1 MLGDS
6 PVTLPPPKI
15 LMAKGFD
22 LTLDSAKAKTQQPLP
37 PAIDAASVQQQWQS
51 QFAELEDPRGRQ
63 GVEHPFLSIV
73 MIAILATIGGA
84 TGWEDIATYGESH
97 ETWLSTLFSL
107 PNGIPHADTYR
118 RLFER
123 LNPEALERCFL
134 GWVNQIVEGSGAQV
148 IPIDGKTIK
157 GSYDRNHQQS
167 ALHVVSAWASEHRL
181 LLGQVKVD
189 AKSNEITAIPALLKL
204 LDISGC
210 IITLD
215 AMGTQKEIAR
225 EIIGHGA
232 DYVLCLKANHPTLWA
247 NVTAWFEQA
256 EAVNFAALE
265 HSYDTRV
272 ESGHHRREHRQ
283 VWAVPVTAMGELHQ
297 IEQWAGLNTI
307 VMVKRVRHLR
317 NKVTREVMF
326 YLSSLPWDA
335 ALIGRAIRT
344 HWGIENQLHWV
355 LDVTWGEDKSRIR
368 RGHGGE
374 NMALLRRL
382 AISVLNQETSKKRS
396 LKQKAKRAA
405 MSPDYMLSVLAAA
418 LMA

>member
-1 MLGDS
+1 
-6 PVTLPPPKI
+6 
-15 LMAKGFD
+15 
-22 LTLDSAKAKTQQPLP
+22 
-37 PAIDAASVQQQWQS
+37 
-51 QFAELEDPRGRQ
+51 
-63 GVEHPFLSIV
+63 

-84 TGWEDIATYGESH
+84 TGWEDIETYGESH

-225 EIIGHGA
+225 DIIGHKA
-232 DYVLCLKANHPTLWA
+232 DYV
-247 NVTAWFEQA
+247 
-256 EAVNFAALE
+256 
-265 HSYDTRV
+265 
-272 ESGHHRREHRQ
+272 
-283 VWAVPVTAMGELHQ
+283 
-297 IEQWAGLNTI
+297 
-307 VMVKRVRHLR
+307 
-317 NKVTREVMF
+317 
-326 YLSSLPWDA
+326 
-335 ALIGRAIRT
+335 
-344 HWGIENQLHWV
+344 
-355 LDVTWGEDKSRIR
+355 
-368 RGHGGE
+368 
-374 NMALLRRL
+374 ALLGFYYPLKSTACLL
-382 AISVLNQETSKKRS
+382 ARS
-396 LKQKAKRAA
+396 LQ
-405 MSPDYMLSVLAAA
+405 LARSQDTDHQP
-418 LMA
+418 

>member
-1 MLGDS
+1 M
-6 PVTLPPPKI
+6 V
-15 LMAKGFD
+15 KGFVSVKD
-22 LTLDSAKAKTQQPLP
+22 LVKQRPAPQPLP
-37 PAIDAASVQQQWQS
+37 LAVDAESVQAQWQA
-51 QFAELEDPRGRQ
+51 QFADLEDPRGRQ

-73 MIAILATIGGA
+73 MIAILAVIGGA
-84 TGWEDIATYGESH
+84 TGWEDIETYAESH
-97 ETWLSTLFSL
+97 QAWLSTLFPL
-107 PNGIPHADTYR
+107 PNGVPHADTYR

-123 LNPEALERCFL
+123 MAPDTLERCFL
-134 GWVNQIVEGSGAQV
+134 GWVKQIVEGSGAQV

-157 GSYDRNHQQS
+157 GSYDRNHKQS
-167 ALHVVSAWASEHRL
+167 GLHVVSAWASEHRL
-181 LLGQVKVD
+181 LLGPVKV
-189 AKSNEITAIPALLKL
+189 ASKSNEITAIPALLKL

-247 NVTAWFEQA
+247 EVTAWFKPA
-256 EAVNFAALE
+256 EAANFAGLE
-265 HSYDTRV
+265 HSYDARV

-283 VWAVPVTAMGELHQ
+283 VWAVPVTVMGNLHH
-297 IEQWAGLNTI
+297 IEQWAGLRTI
-307 VMVKRVRHLR
+307 VMVKRVRHLW
-317 NKVTREVMF
+317 NKITQETMV
-326 YLSSLPWDA
+326 YLTSLPCDA
-335 ALIGRAIRT
+335 AVIGRAIRT

-396 LKQKAKRAA
+396 LTQKAKRAS
-405 MSPDYMLSVLAAA
+405 MSPDYMLTVLAAGLPA
-418 LMA
+418 

>member
-1 MLGDS
+1 MS
-6 PVTLPPPKI
+6 
-15 LMAKGFD
+15 KGFD
-22 LTLDSAKAKTQQPLP
+22 LTLDSAKAKTRQPLP
-37 PAIDAASVQQQWQS
+37 PALETELIQQQWQS

-63 GVEHPFLSIV
+63 GVVHPFLSIV

-84 TGWEDIATYGESH
+84 TGWEDIETYAESH

-107 PNGIPHADTYR
+107 PNGVPHADTYR

-123 LNPEALERCFL
+123 LNPDALEGCFL

-189 AKSNEITAIPALLKL
+189 SKSNEIVAIPALLKL

-225 EIIGHGA
+225 DIIGHKA
-232 DYVLCLKANHPTLWA
+232 DYVLCLKANHPILWA
-247 NVTAWFEQA
+247 QVKAWFEQA
-256 EAVNFAALE
+256 EATHFAGLE
-265 HSYDTRV
+265 HSYHQRV

-283 VWAVPVTAMGELHQ
+283 VWAVPLYEMGSLHQ

-307 VMVKRVRHLR
+307 VMVKRVRHLW
-317 NKVTREVMF
+317 NKVTQEVTF
-326 YLSSLPWDA
+326 YLSSLIWDA

-368 RGHGGE
+368 RGYGGD

-382 AISVLNQETSKKRS
+382 AISALNQETSKKRS

-405 MSPDYMLSVLAAA
+405 MSPDYMLSVLAAG
-418 LMA
+418 LR